1 MNSEISKDV
10 NFVDEDLN
18 LLSNYTDNFA
28 KIVEYVD
35 KQDINSYINFIV
47 DQLFAANKYFNDQ
60 EPWKKK
66 GDKKRLNTIVYTSL
80 EFIRKVTILL
90 YPIIPNTAQK
100 TMKIFTEIKLFS
112 DLSSVLGT
120 SLLQVTATTSRS
132 CHFAKDKTITDKP
145 KKEERLL
152 VDHLSEKIFD
162 GRRPFLSSTL
172 I

>member
-18 LLSNYTDNFA
+18 LLSNYTDNFT

-80 EFIRKVTILL
+80 ELIRKVTILL

-100 TMKIFTEIKLFS
+100 TMKIFNIEFEKHNLETIKNNKFINSGKINKIPILF
-112 DLSSVLGT
+112 
-120 SLLQVTATTSRS
+120 
-132 CHFAKDKTITDKP
+132 
-145 KKEERLL
+145 KKIENN
-152 VDHLSEKIFD
+152 D
-162 GRRPFLSSTL
+162 
-172 I
+172 

>member
-18 LLSNYTDNFA
+18 LLSNYTDNFT

-66 GDKKRLNTIVYTSL
+66 ENKKRLNTIVYTSL
-80 EFIRKVTILL
+80 ELIRKVTILL

-100 TMKIFTEIKLFS
+100 TMKIFNIEFEKHNLETIKNNKFINSGMINKIPILF
-112 DLSSVLGT
+112 
-120 SLLQVTATTSRS
+120 
-132 CHFAKDKTITDKP
+132 
-145 KKEERLL
+145 KKIENN
-152 VDHLSEKIFD
+152 D
-162 GRRPFLSSTL
+162 
-172 I
+172 

>member
-18 LLSNYTDNFA
+18 LLSNYTDNFT

-80 EFIRKVTILL
+80 ELIRKVTILL

-100 TMKIFTEIKLFS
+100 TMKIFNIEFEKNNLETIKNNTFINSGKINKIPILF
-112 DLSSVLGT
+112 
-120 SLLQVTATTSRS
+120 
-132 CHFAKDKTITDKP
+132 
-145 KKEERLL
+145 KKIENN
-152 VDHLSEKIFD
+152 D
-162 GRRPFLSSTL
+162 
-172 I
+172 

>member
-18 LLSNYTDNFA
+18 LLSNYTDNFT

-80 EFIRKVTILL
+80 ELIRKVTILL
-90 YPIIPNTAQK
+90 YPVIPNTAQK
-100 TMKIFTEIKLFS
+100 TMKIFNIEFEKNNLETIKNNKFIISGKINKIPILF
-112 DLSSVLGT
+112 
-120 SLLQVTATTSRS
+120 
-132 CHFAKDKTITDKP
+132 
-145 KKEERLL
+145 KKIENN
-152 VDHLSEKIFD
+152 D
-162 GRRPFLSSTL
+162 
-172 I
+172 

>member
-18 LLSNYTDNFA
+18 LLSNYTDNFT

-66 GDKKRLNTIVYTSL
+66 GDKERLNTIVYTSL
-80 EFIRKVTILL
+80 ELIRKVTILL

-100 TMKIFTEIKLFS
+100 TMKIFNIEFEKNNLETIKNNKFINSGKINKIPILF
-112 DLSSVLGT
+112 
-120 SLLQVTATTSRS
+120 
-132 CHFAKDKTITDKP
+132 
-145 KKEERLL
+145 KKIENN
-152 VDHLSEKIFD
+152 D
-162 GRRPFLSSTL
+162 
-172 I
+172 